1 MAHELALRVYYED
14 TDAGGVVYH
23 ANYLRFAERAR
34 TEWLRALGLDHPTL
48 LARHGCQF
56 TVRRCRVDFRR
67 PARLDDLLHIV
78 TCLASRGGARIELLQ
93 EVRRDGEALVL
104 LEVELA
110 LVGTDLR
117 PRRLPAELL
126 RLLAVS
132 GRDNDAA

>member
-1 MAHELALRVYYED
+1 MAHQLAVRVYYED

-67 PARLDDLLHIV
+67 PARLDDALTV
-78 TCLASRGGARIELLQ
+78 RTRVVAQGGARLQLRQ
-93 EVRRDGEALVL
+93 EVWRGGEALVL

-126 RLLAVS
+126 RLLTVP
-132 GRDNDAA
+132 GGGNDAA